1 MTKFISII
9 LFFIATM
16 PLATNSYSA
25 TIYDYDATAYKY
37 VNTDSTD
44 LDNDGLFDNSA
55 FSSNIKDAYFWSG
68 PNTNISGENQDFVSS
83 LNNFFANN
91 TFIGDGPTSFSFST
105 AVKTSSDFQNPIT
118 SSIMGLLLK
127 QAKGSLLVTFNT
139 PVSQLYWSTLF
150 VPQGG
155 TGLDKISH
163 YVLIDSVSE
172 VPVPAAIFLFGPALL
187 TFIGLRRRN
196 KI

>member
-1 MTKFISII
+1 MIKLIPII

-16 PLATNSYSA
+16 PLATSSYSA
-25 TIYDYDATAYKY
+25 TIYDYDSTAYKY
-37 VNTDSTD
+37 VNTDNTD
-44 LDNDGLFDNSA
+44 ADHDGLFDNSA

-68 PNTNISGENQDFVSS
+68 PNTNISGENQNFVTS
-83 LNNFFANN
+83 LNSFFANN
-91 TFIGDGPTSFSFST
+91 TFNGDGPTSFSFST
-105 AVKTSSDFQNPIT
+105 AVKTSSNFQNPIT
-118 SSIMGLLLK
+118 SSIMGILLK
-127 QAKGSLLVTFNT
+127 QSTGTFLVTFNT
-139 PVSQLYWSTLF
+139 PVSQLHWSTLF

-155 TGLDKISH
+155 IGVEKISH

-196 KI
+196 KV